1 MNARGYLQDINNT
14 KHSGRM
20 MIFTPAILGVKGESR
35 LGGGFSWVSNAI
47 FAFPSIFFCD
57 WCRKLALYSQT
68 IKCKLKSRFKQSE
81 HFSPRVAAG
90 SLQHFCFYWMVLWF
104 FFGFGLKQ
112 FCVLQLRWLVHARER
127 SPIDKKNNITAQA
140 AKCFFVTLP
149 TWLCALNHV
158 RYAIWTSTFRL
169 S

>member
-1 MNARGYLQDINNT
+1 MSGSCIPSASLAAMNARGYLQDINNT

-20 MIFTPAILGVKGESR
+20 MIFTPAILGLREIKDWR
-35 LGGGFSWVSNAI
+35 RFQLRSNAI
-47 FAFPSIFFCD
+47 FVFPSIFFCD

-104 FFGFGLKQ
+104 FFGFGLKK
-112 FCVLQLRWLVHARER
+112 FCVLRLRWLVHARER
-127 SPIDKKNNITAQA
+127 SPIHKKNNITAQA
-140 AKCFFVTLP
+140 AKCFLP
-149 TWLCALNHV
+149 T
-158 RYAIWTSTFRL
+158 
-169 S
+169 

>member
-1 MNARGYLQDINNT
+1 MSGSCIPSASLAAMNARGYLQDINNT

-57 WCRKLALYSQT
+57 WCKKLALYSQT
-68 IKCKLKSRFKQSE
+68 IKCKLKSRFKQSG

-112 FCVLQLRWLVHARER
+112 FCVLQLRWLTHARER
-127 SPIDKKNNITAQA
+127 SPIHKKNNITAQA
-140 AKCFFVTLP
+140 AKCFLP
-149 TWLCALNHV
+149 T
-158 RYAIWTSTFRL
+158 
-169 S
+169 

>member
-1 MNARGYLQDINNT
+1 MSGSCIPSASLAAMNARGYLQDINNT

-57 WCRKLALYSQT
+57 WCKKLALYSQT

-81 HFSPRVAAG
+81 HFSPRVATG
-90 SLQHFCFYWMVLWF
+90 SLQHFCLYWMVLWF
-104 FFGFGLKQ
+104 FFRFWFKTI
-112 FCVLQLRWLVHARER
+112 LRVTIKAASTCARAE
-127 SPIDKKNNITAQA
+127 PNTQEK
-140 AKCFFVTLP
+140 
-149 TWLCALNHV
+149 
-158 RYAIWTSTFRL
+158 
-169 S
+169 